1 MSEYRIPIRHE
12 RGTYTLAEVEVTDEY
27 NGDTMVI
34 TCDDCDII
42 TNSMNDITLYSFHE
56 KIQDVLEII
65 YRHPMQYNG
74 REYSDN
80 LESVFI
86 KHMDG
91 TKYPI
96 YLEYKNEFF
105 TYQKK
110 QLFADM
116 QNIVLQ
122 YTDRLL
128 EELNTAK
135 LPLNPLQLLY
145 YRDSISISIVLFD
158 LIEEKNYPVN
168 DEALNIWCSCV
179 VNSVPEWYGNAAFNF
194 IISGIYNRLEIIIPE
209 KFRTTEIY
217 ELNLPEE
224 ID

>member
-1 MSEYRIPIRHE
+1 
-12 RGTYTLAEVEVTDEY
+12 
-27 NGDTMVI
+27 
-34 TCDDCDII
+34 
-42 TNSMNDITLYSFHE
+42 
-56 KIQDVLEII
+56 
-65 YRHPMQYNG
+65 
-74 REYSDN
+74 
-80 LESVFI
+80 
-86 KHMDG
+86 MDG

-145 YRDSISISIVLFD
+145 YRDSRSISIVLFD

-194 IISGIYNRLEIIIPE
+194 IISGIYNRLEIIIP
-209 KFRTTEIY
+209 
-217 ELNLPEE
+217 
-224 ID
+224 